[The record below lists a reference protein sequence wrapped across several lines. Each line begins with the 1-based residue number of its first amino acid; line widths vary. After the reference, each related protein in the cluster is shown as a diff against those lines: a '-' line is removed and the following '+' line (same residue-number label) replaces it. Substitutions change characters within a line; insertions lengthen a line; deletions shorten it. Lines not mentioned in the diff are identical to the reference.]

1 MPVFSKVKN
10 DTERSRK
17 MVSMRADF
25 RMERE
30 EICRIFRLA
39 PKWSLKPRG
48 AANKIVAY
56 NPLAINKNA
65 TQPRNRTHKK
75 HRRAIHAANVPSRAP
90 VMLFTALRILF
101 FCSRRPP
108 FSIRTAREEAQKKG
122 KISSFSRLKASRA
135 TLKTKR
141 TFVLFATA

>member
-1 MPVFSKVKN
+1 
-10 DTERSRK
+10 
-17 MVSMRADF
+17 
-25 RMERE
+25 MERE

-90 VMLFTALRILF
+90 AMLFTALRILF

-108 FSIRTAREEAQKKG
+108 FSIRTGERRGAKQKKKA
-122 KISSFSRLKASRA
+122 KIASFSRLKASRA